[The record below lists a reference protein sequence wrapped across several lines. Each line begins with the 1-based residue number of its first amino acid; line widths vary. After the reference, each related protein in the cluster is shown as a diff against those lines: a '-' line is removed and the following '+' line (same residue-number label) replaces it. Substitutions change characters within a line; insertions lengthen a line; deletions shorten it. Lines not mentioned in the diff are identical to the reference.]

1 MSDFSPQVKD
11 FIDELNSFINQY
23 ENLDDKDP
31 LTMNLLKEFKKMIL
45 HFNNISSEYTSD
57 LKKYRHIFDKQ
68 TKQKLETNKLQSLD
82 INTKLNVALDI
93 IKSKYSIKN
102 EELKKLT
109 KEAKDEYKNT
119 INNLDL
125 DVNFFITSSNQKSEI
140 YADEYEENVKKYN
153 YQIEA
158 AQDSYDLNIRDFNE
172 NYEDEFDELLEE
184 YNEKIKKLDF
194 ETNKINEHL
203 QSRINEYNN
212 LLEKYLNNLKSVNFE
227 TKEKNRK
234 ESVALNQ
241 EIKVL
246 IDERNEAIVKARD
259 AYSNNLNN
267 STSAKEEK
275 HQEYQTLGQ
284 RLQKEFVISIS
295 EQDEFSNNCKK
306 DFDSTIN
313 DAKREY
319 YYNDLK
325 ETLKQNKLLED
336 LYNEPQDEKL
346 LKKRLKIKN
355 KYYYLRKQ
363 EYRKL
368 SEKNLNNI
376 ECDYQIKAEDIRY
389 NKTILELNKNHNIK
403 IINNKEQ
410 TDNKYYQELNSIYE
424 NEMNL
429 AIKAANIKYTQKAN
443 NAKCESRIR
452 LKNIEKESDIA
463 ETNLQKNIEGLN
475 TEIIK
480 LQTEI
485 DLNTRLRD
493 LTYQYE
499 TERYENNKKNINVS
513 NTLEIEKCKILN
525 NYNKRQFAD
534 NILISKAVLDHGKQ
548 KLELENK
555 KCIDVH
561 DVTIDIEKEKLNEI
575 INKNNYKIKF
585 NHEYQSEDEQIQI
598 RNTRYE
604 IDVLKNN
611 LSLDRYKFEI
621 KLINQALST
630 LINLS
635 KELEAFSEAFFNE
648 FFENIQIRPEYQR
661 MITNFINIF
670 ENIISKYYEEILNN
684 FSFNISQI
692 VQDRLKFDESNK
704 FKHYYND
711 LEKQRQADLKTL
723 NNKKNAIEE
732 TIKTYNESLQSYSN
746 RVFNIR
752 NQRELVKQKI
762 NAKDTKNKESLKI
775 EFRNY
780 NQKIKEFT
788 SRFEEVSKLRD
799 STNIELE
806 KINIKIEKA
815 SNEYDKRLQEIK
827 TMQSNA
833 SSAYYN
839 LDNDIKKYI
848 QTIIVQKLSFKNIY
862 EFDFNILTDSHIRK
876 EIQNR
881 STILIDDNKTIFA
894 HIYDIVNEF
903 RQSIVNTM
911 QKDKELLFTKFQ
923 NDIFHISLRTN
934 NIIQELTEEMDEK
947 IDEITNKINQ
957 LENKR
962 RNIINKYDQQ
972 FAQANNAHNEEIERI
987 NHNKQNSLNRFYS
1000 EFYSMCRNEDFLTS
1014 VHNATIKGLDN
1025 DNIFKKQRLNI
1036 DALNKKKE
1044 AVVNL
1049 DQFIES
1055 KESLINHLPVATK
1068 FFVDNV
1074 SKEKDE
1080 ANQNLDLDLKN
1091 ARLEAYQ
1098 NKKLIE
1104 KNIASIE
1111 LTGNLENDM
1120 EKANFEKNLILEKRK
1135 HNRIIKKIDKTKIEF
1150 NI

>member
-1 MSDFSPQVKD
+1 MSDFSPQIKS
-11 FIDELNSFINQY
+11 FIDDLNSFVAQY
-23 ENLDDKDP
+23 EILDDKDP
-31 LTMNLLKEFKKMIL
+31 LTMNLLKEFKRMIQR
-45 HFNNISSEYTSD
+45 FNNTSAEYASD
-57 LKKYRHIFDKQ
+57 LKKYKHLFEKQ
-68 TKQKLETNKLQSLD
+68 SKQKLELNKKQSQDINEKLD
-82 INTKLNVALDI
+82 IALDI
-93 IKSKYSIKN
+93 IKSKYTLKN
-102 EELKKLT
+102 DELKKQT
-109 KEAKDEYKNT
+109 KLAKDDFKAK

-125 DVNFFITSSNQKSEI
+125 DVDFFISSSNQKSEI
-140 YADEYEENVKKYN
+140 YADEYEQNVRKYN

-158 AQDSYDLNIRDFNE
+158 AQDSYDLSIRDFNE
-172 NYEDEFDELLEE
+172 TYEDKFNALIAE

-194 ETNKINEHL
+194 ETTRINDHL

-212 LLEKYLNNLKSVNFE
+212 LLNKYLNNLKSVNFE

-246 IDERNEAIVKARD
+246 IDERNAAIVNARSTYTD
-259 AYSNNLNN
+259 ALNG

-275 HQEYQTLGQ
+275 HQEYQTEGQ
-284 RLQKEFVISIS
+284 KIQKEFVISIS
-295 EQDEFSNNCKK
+295 EQDENSNACKK
-306 DFDSTIN
+306 EFDLSLN
-313 DAKREY
+313 NAKRDY
-319 YYNDLK
+319 YYSDLK
-325 ETLKQNKLLED
+325 ETLKQNSNLEE
-336 LYNEPQDEKL
+336 LFNEESDEKQ
-346 LKKRLKIKN
+346 LKKKLKMKN
-355 KYYYLRKQ
+355 KYFYLKKLENRYLC
-363 EYRKL
+363 ERKL
-368 SEKNLNNI
+368 NDI
-376 ECDYQIKAEDIRY
+376 ECKYQLEAEDIRY
-389 NKTILELNKNHNIK
+389 NKTLLELNKNLNIK

-410 TDNKYYQELNSIYE
+410 TDNKYYQELDSIYE

-429 AIKAANIKYTQKAN
+429 AIKAANIKYNQKAN

-475 TEIIK
+475 TEILK

-485 DLNTRLRD
+485 DFNTKLRE

-499 TERYENNKKNINVS
+499 TERFENNKKNINVS
-513 NTLEIEKCKILN
+513 NTLEIEKYKILN

-534 NILISKAVLDHGKQ
+534 NILISKSVLDHGKQ

-561 DVTIDIEKEKLNEI
+561 DVTSDIEKERLNDI
-575 INKNNYKIKF
+575 VNKNTYKIKF

-604 IDVLKNN
+604 IDVLKND
-611 LSLDRYKFEI
+611 LSLSRYKNEI
-621 KLINQALST
+621 KLINQALSI
-630 LINLS
+630 LINLC
-635 KELEAFSEAFFNE
+635 KELETFSEAFFNE
-648 FFENIQIRPEYQR
+648 FFENILVRPEYLKL
-661 MITNFINIF
+661 ITIFIETF
-670 ENIISKYYEEILNN
+670 EKNLSKYFESILNN
-684 FSFNISQI
+684 FSEIITQI
-692 VQDRLKFDESNK
+692 VEDRLKFDEQNK
-704 FKHYYND
+704 FRHYYND

-780 NQKIKEFT
+780 NQKIKEFA
-788 SRFEEVSKLRD
+788 SRFEDVSKLRD
-799 STNIELE
+799 SANKELE
-806 KINIKIEKA
+806 SINLKIEKTTV
-815 SNEYDKRLQEIK
+815 EYDKRYQEIK

-839 LDNDIKKYI
+839 LDNNIKKYI
-848 QTIIVQKLSFKNIY
+848 QLINVQELSFKNIY
-862 EFDFNILTDSHIRK
+862 KFDFNILTDSHIRRG
-876 EIQNR
+876 IQSR
-881 STILIDDNKTIFA
+881 SSILIADNKTIFA
-894 HIYDIVNEF
+894 HIYDIINQFKET
-903 RQSIVNTM
+903 IVNTM
-911 QKDKELLFTKFQ
+911 QKDKELLFNKFQ
-923 NDIFHISLRTN
+923 NDIYHISLRTN
-934 NIIQELTEEMDEK
+934 NIIQELTVEMNEK
-947 IDEITNKINQ
+947 IDAINDKINQ
-957 LENKR
+957 LENKK

-972 FAQANNAHNEEIERI
+972 FTQTDNAHNDEIEKI
-987 NHNKQNSLNRFYS
+987 NRNKQTSLNRFYN
-1000 EFYSMCRNEDFLTS
+1000 EFYSMCRNQDFLNS
-1014 VHNATIKGLDN
+1014 IHKSTIKTLDYEN
-1025 DNIFKKQRLNI
+1025 LSKQQKLNS

-1044 AVVNL
+1044 AVSNL

-1068 FFVDNV
+1068 FFVDKV
-1074 SKEKDE
+1074 SKEKIE
-1080 ANQNLDLDLKN
+1080 NNQNLDLELKN

-1104 KNIASIE
+1104 KNISNIE
-1111 LTGNLENDM
+1111 LTGFQENDL
-1120 EKANFEKNLILEKRK
+1120 EKANYEKNVILEKRK
-1135 HNRIIKKIDKTKIEF
+1135 HNRNMHKISKTKIEY